1 MQDMEKIIASLEQ
14 PMLDTLCRWIRV
26 PSVKGEPEDGAP
38 FGRPAREALDLALK
52 TCEELGFRTENVDG
66 YAGHADLGEGDT
78 KDALAILGHL
88 DVVPVGDGW
97 TKQPFSAEISD
108 GKIFGRGTAD
118 DKGPVAAALYAMKAV
133 QLSGVPLKRKV
144 RLILGTDEESGWAD
158 IDYYKTKV
166 EMPRQ
171 GFSPDADYPLI
182 NIEKGGL
189 HVELH
194 GENDRSGLE
203 VLSFNV
209 GERYNV
215 IPGQAVAVVAGG
227 QALADRINGTD
238 FGFPVDAK
246 VEDGAVRIHTEGVP
260 GHAAMPEYGRNA
272 IGQMLLVLKK
282 LGVKGMLASLA
293 DKIGLTYDGEGLK
306 IRMEDKVS
314 GKLTCSM
321 GIIRADREKVF
332 ATLDIRCPI
341 LADPDALVK
350 MIARSLPDVRVVG
363 LGGHD
368 AHYVDADSELVQ
380 SLLSAY
386 TEVTGQ
392 QGYAFAI
399 GGGTYAKCL
408 EEGVA
413 FGALFP
419 GEQEM
424 AHQADEYISVDS
436 LKKNLRIFTY
446 AILKLAAK

>member
-1 MQDMEKIIASLEQ
+1 MQDIEKIIASLEQ
-14 PMLDTLCRWIRV
+14 PMLDTLCKWIQV

-38 FGRPAREALDLALK
+38 FGRPAREALDLVLK

-97 TKQPFSAEISD
+97 TKQPFSAEITD

-144 RLILGTDEESGWAD
+144 RLIVGTDEESGWAD
-158 IDYYKTKV
+158 IEHYKTKV

-171 GFSPDADYPLI
+171 GFSPDADYPVI

-194 GENDRSGLE
+194 GENDHSGLD

-215 IPGQAVAVVAGG
+215 IPGQAVAVVAGD
-227 QALADRINGTD
+227 QALADQINGTD

-246 VEDGAVRIHTEGVP
+246 VEDGAVRIHTEGIP
-260 GHAAMPEYGRNA
+260 GHAAMPEFGRNA

-282 LGVKGMLASLA
+282 LGVKGALAALA
-293 DKIGLTYDGEGLK
+293 DKVGLTCYGENLK
-306 IRMEDKVS
+306 IQAEDTVS

-321 GIIRADREKVF
+321 GIIRVDKEKVF

-341 LADPDALVK
+341 LVDPDAIVK
-350 MIARSLPDVRVVG
+350 MIARSLPEMKVVG

-380 SLLSAY
+380 SLLQAY

-392 QGYAFAI
+392 EGHAFAI

-424 AHQADEYISVDS
+424 AHQADEYISIDS